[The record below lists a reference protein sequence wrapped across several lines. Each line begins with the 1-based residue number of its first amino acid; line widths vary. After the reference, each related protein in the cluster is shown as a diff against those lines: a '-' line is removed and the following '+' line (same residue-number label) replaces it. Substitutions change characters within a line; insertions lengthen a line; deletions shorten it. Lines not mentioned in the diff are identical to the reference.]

1 MVKNLDDKIKN
12 ALIEG
17 TKAAPDLKEEVW
29 ESIQGKINQEKGVS
43 RMARKRTNRPSLLR
57 FAAIAAVFVF
67 LFLATTQYGQ
77 AAIDKIKI
85 LFDPQKN
92 ITEEI
97 EGTEEEKEYTL
108 QEGQMGY
115 IIYVDESMY
124 TKEVVDG
131 KDRIVPINKA
141 GNLPEMFMEI
151 SQVEDKTPQEAAK
164 QLENDLKGEYAEF
177 ENQGKVDDPLEA
189 IHLAANTG
197 KNSNDLYVKYYL
209 VDNTEGG
216 TFVIKLQYIL
226 EAAEGHGARF
236 YHMLKEFKVVNLEDL
251 EDIE

>member
-1 MVKNLDDKIKN
+1 MVKRLDDEIKR
-12 ALIEG
+12 ALIDG
-17 TKAAPDLKEEVW
+17 TNSAPDLKEEVW
-29 ESIQGKINQEKGVS
+29 ERIQGELSQEKGVS
-43 RMARKRTNRPSLLR
+43 RMARKRANRPSLLR

-92 ITEEI
+92 VTEQI

-124 TKEVVDG
+124 TKEVIEG

-141 GNLPEMFMEI
+141 ENLPDMFMEI
-151 SQVEDKTPQEAAK
+151 SQVEDKTPQEVAS
-164 QLENDLKGEYAEF
+164 QMGTDLKGEYKEF
-177 ENQGKVDDPLEA
+177 ENQGKVEDPLEA
-189 IHLAANTG
+189 IHLSANTG
-197 KNSNDLYVKYYL
+197 KQADDLYIKYYL
-209 VDNTEGG
+209 VDNTKGG
-216 TFVIKLQYIL
+216 TFIIKQQYIL

-251 EDIE
+251 E